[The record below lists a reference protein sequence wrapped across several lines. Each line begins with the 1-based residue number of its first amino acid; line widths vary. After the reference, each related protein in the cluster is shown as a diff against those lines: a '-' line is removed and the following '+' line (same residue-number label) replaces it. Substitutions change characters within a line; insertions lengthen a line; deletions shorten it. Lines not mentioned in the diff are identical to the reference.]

1 MRHSLFVQFEDQP
14 QVLVPVTLFLTSRG
28 LKVEQLA
35 IQAAGAGRTEMNVT
49 VSGDELRI
57 EELTEQLLH
66 IDGVTSVQNL
76 TEDHLAYVVTA
87 QINDMFV

>member
-1 MRHSLFVQFEDQP
+1 MRHSLFVQFDDQP

-35 IQAAGAGRTEMNVT
+35 LQSANAGRTEMNVT

-66 IDGVTSVQNL
+66 IDGVTAVQNL
-76 TEDHLAYVVTA
+76 TEENLAHVVTA